1 MNQFYALLSMVFMI
15 AFVLVFDR
23 VHRAGFI
30 SRFCNSNLM
39 SADDVDRLM
48 RIAMAC
54 E

>member
-15 AFVLVFDR
+15 GFVLVFDR

-30 SRFCNSNLM
+30 SRFCNTNLM
-39 SADDVDRLM
+39 STDEVDQLL
-48 RIAMAC
+48 RISMAC